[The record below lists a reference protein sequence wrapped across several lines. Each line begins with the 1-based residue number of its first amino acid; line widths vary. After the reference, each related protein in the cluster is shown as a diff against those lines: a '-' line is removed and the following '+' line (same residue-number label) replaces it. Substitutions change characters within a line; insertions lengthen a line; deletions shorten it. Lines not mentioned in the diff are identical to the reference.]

1 MTEVSAYNAML
12 VRNYQ
17 ENSVNTASPVRLV
30 VLLYQGAIRALS
42 LAGRYFQDGDPVRAH
57 SEILQAEKIVLEL
70 VNSLNFKEGGE
81 IAQNLFQLYQ
91 FVLKQCALL
100 NEENAQ
106 KLLPGLVQILEGLKE
121 AWQTLEK
128 NGPKPA
134 GNL

>member
-1 MTEVSAYNAML
+1 VSAYNAML

>member
-1 MTEVSAYNAML
+1 VTEVSAYNAML